1 MKLNIQIYLE
11 RSGFSLAVET
21 QFNSGITALFGPSGA
36 GKSTLLHCLA
46 GLTNPDSG
54 LIQLDTEILYDT
66 RRKINIPSHRRKIGI
81 VFQDCLLFPHLSVRA
96 NMEYGQTGDKQTRR
110 EQFDTITALLEI
122 EPLLDRSITHLS
134 GGEKKRVALARAILA
149 NPRWLLL
156 DEPFSG
162 LDQSLKNQILVYLRR
177 LHQATEIPMILVR
190 HCPDEIADL
199 ADEFFFMEKGLF
211 PSHGTLTSGGIID
224 GACFCRS
231 QDPKDLQKIK
241 NWLIK
246 NHSLR
251 LETYRSTIRAV

>member
-1 MKLNIQIYLE
+1 MKLNIQIYLK

-46 GLTNPDSG
+46 GLTKPDSG

-66 RRKINIPSHRRKIGI
+66 RRKINIPAHRRKIGI

-122 EPLLDRSITHLS
+122 EPLLDRSMTHLS

-177 LHQATEIPMILVR
+177 LHQATAIPMILVS

-199 ADEFFFMEKGLF
+199 ADEVFFMEKGRLTTR
-211 PSHGTLTSGGIID
+211 GTLTSGGVID
-224 GACFCRS
+224 SACFCHS

>member
-1 MKLNIQIYLE
+1 MILHIQIYLK

-21 QFNSGITALFGPSGA
+21 QFNPGITALFGPSGA

-46 GLTNPDSG
+46 GLTKPNSG

-66 RRKINIPSHRRKIGI
+66 QQKIDIPAHRRKIGI

-110 EQFDTITALLEI
+110 EQFDKIVTLLEI
-122 EPLLDRSITHLS
+122 SPLLDRSITHLS

-162 LDQSLKNQILVYLRR
+162 LDQSLKDQILVYLRR
-177 LHQATEIPMILVR
+177 LHQATTIPMILVS

-199 ADEFFFMEKGLF
+199 ADEVFFMEKGQ
-211 PSHGTLTSGGIID
+211 LTARGILIST
-224 GACFCRS
+224 GANNSACFCHS

-241 NWLIK
+241 YWLIK

-251 LETYRSTIRAV
+251 LETYRSTIRAI